1 GFQSPPRPIRHHSPV
16 PSPVLDG
23 AAGAFFCRRAMST
36 PAARSRPSEDG
47 RIWSSSSPP
56 SGSEMAAER
65 LTDDLLVEILS
76 RVPAK
81 SLCRFKCVSKHW
93 LGLTNDRNYRRKLP
107 QTLTGFYQGNQ
118 LVDSALPFTNVSGSR
133 HLTYPAFLPNRR
145 RVKVIDCCNG
155 LLLCSS
161 YVAGDHG
168 DEFRYLVC
176 NPATEEWAE
185 LPHSGYSGLVAARRL
200 CFDPAVSPHFH
211 VFLLPVAD
219 MDDQHGYCLTGVH
232 VYSSETGSWV
242 HKEKRWCGTI
252 DVANDRST
260 VYLNGYL
267 HFCAIVD
274 GSAGRLAAVDK
285 EGEARTNFRVPDG
298 LDVGFIQLSQG
309 CLHYAGFDTD
319 DDNVV
324 RLLVYVLKDYDRKE
338 WILKHSVETSHLLG
352 GRHIEYL
359 DEDFDWIAIHPECD
373 MILFAVAQEDITFMC
388 YDMDSGQVN
397 VICNLE
403 DSQQAYFPYVPLYEE
418 LQSLHK

>member
-1 GFQSPPRPIRHHSPV
+1 
-16 PSPVLDG
+16 
-23 AAGAFFCRRAMST
+23 M
-36 PAARSRPSEDG
+36 ENG
-47 RIWSSSSPP
+47 RISARISSPSSPP
-56 SGSEMAAER
+56 SGSETAAER
-65 LTDDLLVEILS
+65 LTDDLLIEILS
-76 RVPAK
+76 RVPAR

-93 LGLTNDRNYRRKLP
+93 LDLINDRSYRRKLP
-107 QTLTGFYQGNQ
+107 KTLAGFYDGGQ
-118 LVDSALPFTNVSGSR
+118 LVDSGVPFTNISGNR
-133 HLTYPAFLPNRR
+133 HLTYPAFLPSRR
-145 RVKVIDCCNG
+145 QVMVVDCCNG

-168 DEFRYLVC
+168 DMFRYIVC

-185 LPHSGYSGLVAARRL
+185 FPYCGYSGLVANARL

-211 VFLLPVAD
+211 VFLFPVAD
-219 MDDQHGYCLTGVH
+219 ICITGVH

-242 HKEKRWCGTI
+242 HKDKRWSGTI
-252 DVANDRST
+252 NVANERST

-274 GSAGRLAAVDK
+274 GSDGRLAAVDK
-285 EGEARTNFRVPDG
+285 EGGARTNFRVPDG

-319 DDNVV
+319 DDDVV

-373 MILFAVAQEDITFMC
+373 LIFFAVAQEDITFMC
-388 YDMDSGQVN
+388 YDMDSGQVK
-397 VICNLE
+397 VMCNLE
-403 DSQQAYFPYVPLYEE
+403 DSNQAYFPYVPLYEE

>member
-1 GFQSPPRPIRHHSPV
+1 
-16 PSPVLDG
+16 
-23 AAGAFFCRRAMST
+23 MST

-47 RIWSSSSPP
+47 LIRSSSSPP
-56 SGSEMAAER
+56 SGSETAAER

-118 LVDSALPFTNVSGSR
+118 LVDSGVPFTNVSGSR
-133 HLTYPAFLPNRR
+133 HLTHPAFLPNRR
-145 RVKVIDCCNG
+145 QVKIMDCCNG

-168 DEFRYLVC
+168 DVFRYIVC

-185 LPHSGYSGLVAARRL
+185 FPYCGYSGLVANARL

-211 VFLLPVAD
+211 VFLLPVVD
-219 MDDQHGYCLTGVH
+219 ICITGVH

-242 HKEKRWCGTI
+242 HKEKRWSGTI

-274 GSAGRLAAVDK
+274 GSDGRLAAVDK
-285 EGEARTNFRVPDG
+285 EGGARTNFRVPDG

-324 RLLVYVLKDYDRKE
+324 RLLVYVLKDYDRRE

-352 GRHIEYL
+352 GRATHRI
-359 DEDFDWIAIHPECD
+359 P
-373 MILFAVAQEDITFMC
+373 
-388 YDMDSGQVN
+388 
-397 VICNLE
+397 
-403 DSQQAYFPYVPLYEE
+403 
-418 LQSLHK
+418 